1 MMTLIRFKPSTTR
14 ELLRDSMIPNHM
26 MNLFDSMLN
35 ETAGK
40 FERNVYFTPRTDV
53 VENTKSFEFQVSLPG
68 LKKDEIKIEVDGDV
82 LTISGE
88 RKLNNE
94 NKDEKRH
101 IVESFYGKFSR
112 SFNLPENVDKQNI
125 DAAFADGILTLSILK
140 TEVKESK
147 THISIK

>member
-1 MMTLIRFKPSTTR
+1 MTLIRFKPSTTR